1 MYKMVK
7 MYGQDQF
14 AYCARHGKCFFI
26 RKQSVT
32 DVTAVTVPP
41 IQPTGTAVA
50 GQDYDSSL
58 VPLTLQ
64 PPTGATT
71 TDRFCVSWPI
81 IDDRRVEQEECFG
94 VTVVSGDE
102 GAHSTLVF
110 GSPVNATVCIE
121 DDDKGV
127 CVCVRV
133 VFGVCTCR
141 VWCVYMLCVVCVH
154 DVVYMCVVCVCM
166 CVGVYMLC
174 VVCVHVVCGVCT

>member
-1 MYKMVK
+1 M
-7 MYGQDQF
+7 
-14 AYCARHGKCFFI
+14 
-26 RKQSVT
+26 T

-41 IQPTGTAVA
+41 IQPTGTAMA

-127 CVCVRV
+127 CVCVCVCVLCLVCVHV
-133 VFGVCTCR
+133 VCGVCTCC
-141 VWCVYMLCVVCVH
+141 VWCVYMMLYTCVW
-154 DVVYMCVVCVCM
+154 CVCM

-174 VVCVHVVCGVCT
+174 VVCVNVVCGVCT